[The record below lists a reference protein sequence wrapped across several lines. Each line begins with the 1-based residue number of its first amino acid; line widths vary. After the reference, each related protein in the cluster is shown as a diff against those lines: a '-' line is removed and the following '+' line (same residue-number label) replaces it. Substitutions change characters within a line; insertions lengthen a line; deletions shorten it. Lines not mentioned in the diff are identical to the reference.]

1 MTPASLIPKAA
12 AIEGLSYAQLCEKIV
27 ELSLEERKKERC

>member
-12 AIEGLSYAQLCEKIV
+12 AVAGMSYGELCEKIV
-27 ELSLEERKKERC
+27 ELSLQVRRG

>member
-12 AIEGLSYAQLCEKIV
+12 LLEGIDYPHLCEKIV
-27 ELSLEERKKERC
+27 ELSLLTK